1 LKRTLYT
8 PAVMIVI
15 LASLLLLGSCS
26 PERPEGQS
34 GEAKQAGAV
43 HEGQAGGPQQESGG
57 NPEDASPPESL
68 VPIVHLTSNRES
80 VSDDELSQ
88 NRELAV
94 PQESR
99 ETAQELLGSSGFEG
113 FDSAGAVVDYVS
125 RNPQAMGL
133 VPWDEVGP
141 RVRALGVDGESLLVP
156 GAAPEDYAL
165 DPGSTPGPDPDEL
178 RRVVVGGDIV
188 LDRGQN
194 YMVIQQGMGLDF
206 PLDGGYAAVTSRVP
220 EPSDYS
226 ETGIIHEFTAERTGG
241 SGAMRKYLTSA
252 DLALAN
258 FENPVIRAAVW
269 HPDATTFTGDLR
281 LLPILNQAGID
292 GVTLGNN
299 HILDAGVPGVRETI
313 VHLEE
318 AGIAHAGAGMD
329 LAEAREPMIFDLGQT
344 KIGVLSYQGV
354 PSYDWAWATE
364 TSAGTAP
371 IEKEVM
377 KEDVERLR
385 DEVDLVVV
393 MPHWGIEYLATP
405 EPWQVNWAHAAVDAG
420 ADLVIGGHAHWPKG
434 IEVYEGDPIFYGVG
448 NFLFDQS
455 WSEETSTGIFAEITL
470 YEDRVIQIRPV
481 PFILLDYSQP
491 NFLTPQGG
499 ANRAL
504 RKVYS
509 ASLGPEF
516 EAYGERGSR

>member
-1 LKRTLYT
+1 
-8 PAVMIVI
+8 
-15 LASLLLLGSCS
+15 
-26 PERPEGQS
+26 
-34 GEAKQAGAV
+34 
-43 HEGQAGGPQQESGG
+43 
-57 NPEDASPPESL
+57 
-68 VPIVHLTSNRES
+68 
-80 VSDDELSQ
+80 
-88 NRELAV
+88 
-94 PQESR
+94 
-99 ETAQELLGSSGFEG
+99 
-113 FDSAGAVVDYVS
+113 
-125 RNPQAMGL
+125 
-133 VPWDEVGP
+133 
-141 RVRALGVDGESLLVP
+141 
-156 GAAPEDYAL
+156 
-165 DPGSTPGPDPDEL
+165 
-178 RRVVVGGDIV
+178 
-188 LDRGQN
+188 
-194 YMVIQQGMGLDF
+194 
-206 PLDGGYAAVTSRVP
+206 
-220 EPSDYS
+220 
-226 ETGIIHEFTAERTGG
+226 
-241 SGAMRKYLTSA
+241 
-252 DLALAN
+252 
-258 FENPVIRAAVW
+258 
-269 HPDATTFTGDLR
+269 
-281 LLPILNQAGID
+281 
-292 GVTLGNN
+292 
-299 HILDAGVPGVRETI
+299 
-313 VHLEE
+313 
-318 AGIAHAGAGMD
+318 
-329 LAEAREPMIFDLGQT
+329 MIFDLGQT

-405 EPWQVNWAHAAVDAG
+405 EPWQVDWAHAAVDAG

-481 PFILLDYSQP
+481 PFIQLDYSQP

-516 EAYGERGSR
+516 EAYRERGSR